1 MEVIQIKDTINDV
14 TNNEGGLSE
23 YEKLRFN
30 KIKRNEDKLKEL
42 GLYKFADKK
51 NDAKGKKN
59 NKAQV
64 LTKKKQEDNFPQ
76 ERRLSTRKRKSVIDY
91 REERVIP
98 TYDDEDE
105 DDVDVDDVDNGND
118 NEMGDEGSDDEED
131 DYKVTE
137 ENDDDNDEEDNED
150 TFIRVRPKKKTKKN
164 AQTTQKT
171 PTTVS
176 TVTIDDRLRIAIEDG
191 EQTDG
196 DGVTIEF
203 AKTGR
208 STCRKCMNK
217 IEKGQPRVGM
227 MAWIVGRNAMTWQ
240 HPICSLKNIVVGYER
255 SNQKKGRCKAT
266 NVVFCKDD
274 LKIGIKCH
282 TAKSYYHLDTVR
294 PVLDRILVSS
304 INDDNRDGFK
314 LTIDRVEGN
323 EKLTED
329 DNEKLN
335 SLLKNLYEEKKKE
348 RVVTEGESSS
358 DSNDDDDSNSTANKA
373 VAAAVTYNVRHI
385 KQKRHEQQDQPQVGK
400 KSGANGKVEWKWCG
414 QKCYGTLLP
423 SKETKTHCYAR
434 THKGNIKTLA
444 KGKEYWSLL

>member
-1 MEVIQIKDTINDV
+1 MGMDTINFV
-14 TNNEGGLSE
+14 TKNEDGLSE
-23 YEKLRFN
+23 YEKLRVF
-30 KIKRNEDKLKEL
+30 KIKRNEEKLKEL
-42 GLYKFADKK
+42 GLYKYADKK
-51 NDAKGKKN
+51 NEAKRKK
-59 NKAQV
+59 KAREQ
-64 LTKKKQEDNFPQ
+64 TKKKQQDFPQ
-76 ERRLSTRKRKSVIDY
+76 ERRLSMRKRKSVIDY
-91 REERVIP
+91 REEQVIS
-98 TYDDEDE
+98 TYDDE
-105 DDVDVDDVDNGND
+105 DDVDVNGVDHD
-118 NEMGDEGSDDEED
+118 SDEGSDDED
-131 DYKVTE
+131 DYKVTV
-137 ENDDDNDEEDNED
+137 ENDDDKDEEDHEE
-150 TFIRVRPKKKTKKN
+150 TYIRVRPKKKIKKIT
-164 AQTTQKT
+164 A
-171 PTTVS
+171 S
-176 TVTIDDRLRIAIEDG
+176 TATIDHRLRVAVEDG
-191 EQTDG
+191 EPTDG

-217 IEKGQPRVGM
+217 IEKGEPRVGM